1 MPKLGASVSCKPLI
15 SYCYSLKQS
24 CSSLPSLLKRLAA
37 GSPPLFP
44 VSNTIHKISR
54 ADKIHRHCWFTTI
67 QFPFAHPIAAPRFCA
82 QSQQLLTLGLP
93 TMIIIRHR
101 HGQLSRRSF
110 SPSSPRGA
118 HRLGCFTLGAQRRAI
133 KHLLSS
139 STPPPPPAPATSTAV
154 AGCRTGFG
162 KKGLLSGGSSRTYPN
177 QSTNQTKPSQYDPGI
192 YLW

>member
-1 MPKLGASVSCKPLI
+1 
-15 SYCYSLKQS
+15 
-24 CSSLPSLLKRLAA
+24 
-37 GSPPLFP
+37 
-44 VSNTIHKISR
+44 
-54 ADKIHRHCWFTTI
+54 
-67 QFPFAHPIAAPRFCA
+67 
-82 QSQQLLTLGLP
+82 
-93 TMIIIRHR
+93 MIIIRHR

-162 KKGLLSGGSSRTYPN
+162 KKGLLSGGQFQTIPKSKYEP
-177 QSTNQTKPSQYDPGI
+177 NQTKPSQYDPGI
-192 YLW
+192 YIYGDTNEVTYGYIPYSPAFFIWFFTRLAIGLLSATEQTWRLHTRLLQHARTR